1 MRKLMWFTIGFALI
15 CGLCAYIPDGNWHT
29 GVLIGAMVACAV
41 TMAGTIRWKWLGRP
55 ACVLLGLCVGLVWFL
70 LFQRS
75 YLQPAVSLDGETI
88 TATVTA
94 VDYTYDTGYGTGVDG
109 EIEIDGKS
117 YRIRIYLDGENEI
130 APGHRIIGTF
140 RYRVTTAQSQEG
152 ATYHAGNGTFLL
164 GYEVGKSTCAEYPA
178 QTLLQK
184 AAVLR
189 RHMQELLKQCFPEDL
204 AAFAQALLL
213 GETHDLSYEVD
224 TAFKISGIRHIVAV
238 SGLHV
243 TILYL
248 LLSTIT
254 FKKRFLTALIAY
266 PVLMLFAAVAGFTP
280 SVTRACIMVG
290 LMMLAQL
297 LRREYDSPTAL
308 AFACMVILLRNP
320 LAVTAVSF
328 QLSAGCVAGILL
340 FSEPIKQWLLKFF
353 PKHYTGKMRKK
364 LVGWLT
370 SSLSVTLGAMSLTT
384 PLSAYYFGTVSLVG
398 VVTNLLT
405 LWVVNLIF
413 NGIVVV
419 CLLALLSVK
428 LASAVAW
435 VVSLLMR
442 YVLVVSKLLA
452 SLPLAAVYT
461 RSDYIVG
468 WLVLCYLLL
477 MVFLLSK
484 KRKPLV
490 LACCATIGL
499 CAALCFS
506 WLEPLTDD
514 CRVTVLDVGQGQSIL
529 LQSEGRTYLV
539 DCGGDDDEDT
549 ADLVAETL
557 LSQGVSHLDGIIL
570 THGDRDH
577 AGGVQYLLSRVTAE
591 FVMYPATDTLDEGIL
606 TRGETMLIPVS
617 NDWKIRYGTSEI
629 RIYGPTFVSESNENS
644 LCVLFCTEKC
654 DILIT
659 GDRGEFG
666 ERMLLR
672 EAELPDVE
680 LLIAGHHG
688 SKYST
693 SAQLLAA
700 VKPETVIISAGADN
714 PYGHPARELLQRLQE
729 FGCEIY
735 RTDENGTIIF
745 RR

>member
-1 MRKLMWFTIGFALI
+1 M
-15 CGLCAYIPDGNWHT
+15 
-29 GVLIGAMVACAV
+29 
-41 TMAGTIRWKWLGRP
+41 
-55 ACVLLGLCVGLVWFL
+55 
-70 LFQRS
+70 
-75 YLQPAVSLDGETI
+75 
-88 TATVTA
+88 
-94 VDYTYDTGYGTGVDG
+94 
-109 EIEIDGKS
+109 
-117 YRIRIYLDGENEI
+117 
-130 APGHRIIGTF
+130 
-140 RYRVTTAQSQEG
+140 
-152 ATYHAGNGTFLL
+152 
-164 GYEVGKSTCAEYPA
+164 
-178 QTLLQK
+178 
-184 AAVLR
+184 
-189 RHMQELLKQCFPEDL
+189 
-204 AAFAQALLL
+204 
-213 GETHDLSYEVD
+213 
-224 TAFKISGIRHIVAV
+224 
-238 SGLHV
+238 
-243 TILYL
+243 
-248 LLSTIT
+248 
-254 FKKRFLTALIAY
+254 
-266 PVLMLFAAVAGFTP
+266 
-280 SVTRACIMVG
+280 
-290 LMMLAQL
+290 
-297 LRREYDSPTAL
+297 
-308 AFACMVILLRNP
+308 
-320 LAVTAVSF
+320 
-328 QLSAGCVAGILL
+328 L

-591 FVMYPATDTLDEGIL
+591 FVMYPATDALDDAIL
-606 TRGETMLIPVS
+606 ARDEIKLIPVS
-617 NDWKIRYGTSEI
+617 NDWQIRYGTSEI

-693 SAQLLAA
+693 SAQLLTA

-735 RTDENGTIIF
+735 RTDKNGTIIF